1 MSQGGETGAVGGELK
16 RAGVVRLREAV
27 VETLCLEWDSSP
39 GQQIF
44 FGSAPLSPCRACA
57 ASLASV
63 RGEPAGCVRIWGE
76 KLALSTKIGVRLPAV
91 MACTKSSAAGKCWD
105 ALAGNLRRG
114 SCAIPQGPS
123 VANSQLPVSR
133 VRKINQICPFCP
145 PLRGPLAPS
154 PASGAAHQS
163 CRLRSGQ
170 PKALGFREVQ
180 AFSAGAR

>member
-1 MSQGGETGAVGGELK
+1 MGGELK

-91 MACTKSSAAGKCWD
+91 IACTKSSAAGKRWD
-105 ALAGNLRRG
+105 TLAGNQRRG
-114 SCAIPQGPS
+114 SCAIPRGPS
-123 VANSQLPVSR
+123 VAKSQLPVSC
-133 VRKINQICPFCP
+133 VHKINQICPFY
-145 PLRGPLAPS
+145 L
-154 PASGAAHQS
+154 ASGGHSPLEHIRAVACGS
-163 CRLRSGQ
+163 LRSGQ
-170 PKALGFREVQ
+170 PEALGLREVQ